1 MNGRMVQWKRAGPII
16 QRSVDQNSA
25 NSIFFIKNPMVFCWP
40 LFEINCT
47 LLIVRSIMVGYAAA
61 GRAAA
66 GRDAAGHDTAGHKY
80 HRIFDKKMELAEF

>member
-1 MNGRMVQWKRAGPII
+1 
-16 QRSVDQNSA
+16 
-25 NSIFFIKNPMVFCWP
+25 
-40 LFEINCT
+40 
-47 LLIVRSIMVGYAAA
+47 MVGYAAA